1 MRSSEFVSE
10 NMDHKKDGQAVE
22 ELRAALLANQA
33 KLQKADDDAVYD
45 IIDRIMTRIAKSH
58 SISGQKLHDMWVKK
72 YKEIPDTWIMH
83 QELNELSFLGSRCT
97 KDCSGHRAGYAWSRA
112 RGGRQGNS
120 PWSPSFNK
128 GAQLYID
135 GK

>member
-58 SISGQKLHDMWVKK
+58 SISGQKITRHVGKK
-72 YKEIPDTWIMH
+72 IQRNT
-83 QELNELSFLGSRCT
+83 
-97 KDCSGHRAGYAWSRA
+97 
-112 RGGRQGNS
+112 
-120 PWSPSFNK
+120 
-128 GAQLYID
+128 
-135 GK
+135 